1 MWFNLAKTGYS
12 HYSLGALILLT
23 TVACWAGGPSVR
35 VVTVHNAAASQP
47 TKGHAYFK
55 PQPAEVRR
63 MVDAGIRRWTDQDT
77 SAAGWRTLI
86 SPQDIVGIKV
96 NAAPGPVIG
105 TRPSVARAVASA
117 LIDAGIPKKN
127 IVIWDK
133 FRDELHRSGFFRVGR
148 DLSVEV
154 EDTMRTGFEQHIHH
168 TQALVAPLERGD
180 LEYGKLKYS
189 PRSHLTRLVSRR
201 FTRIIQISPLL
212 YHSGAGVDGCL
223 HGLAMGSVDNSR
235 RFRHLKVHLD
245 NAVPA
250 IHRMVVQQGLLA
262 DGDYGNQLQK
272 AKGSLKGLVPP
283 GVTKEYSFYYEAE
296 DGENALPP
304 LRALSKAFSDAKEKK
319 PGQVTQVI
327 IVSPDEKYDW
337 QVSFHPDGAAEYM
350 TTRPK
355 ACLHIVDALLCQ
367 FSGGDQLRLQYTAVM
382 NELRFS
388 SDPVALDVLSLAD
401 IEQNARAARLNLKS
415 LNRDICRYAALL
427 NLGVDNPDL
436 IKIHRFS
443 LPAVFQENRE

>member
-1 MWFNLAKTGYS
+1 MQLNLAKAGYS
-12 HYSLGALILLT
+12 RYSLGTLFLLT
-23 TVACWAGGPSVR
+23 TAACWAGEPGGR
-35 VVTVHNAAASQP
+35 VVKVHNAAASRP

-55 PQPAEVRR
+55 PQPGEVRR
-63 MVDAGIRRWTDQDT
+63 MVDAGIRRWTNQDT
-77 SAAGWRTLI
+77 SAAGWRTLV

-105 TRPSVARAVASA
+105 TRPSVARAVVSA
-117 LIDAGIPKKN
+117 LIDADIPREH

-133 FRDELHRSGFFRVGR
+133 SRDDLHRSGFFRVGR
-148 DLSVEV
+148 DLNVEV
-154 EDTMRTGFEQHIHH
+154 EGTTRIGFEPHIHH

-189 PRSHLTRLVSRR
+189 RRSHLSRLVSRR

-212 YHSGAGVDGCL
+212 HHSGAGVDGCL
-223 HGLAMGSVDNSR
+223 HGLAMGSVDNTR

-262 DGDYGNQLQK
+262 NGDYGHQLQK

-283 GVTKEYSFYYEAE
+283 GVTKEYSFFYEAE
-296 DGENALPP
+296 DADNALPP
-304 LRALSKAFSDAKEKK
+304 LRALGKAFADAKDKE
-319 PGQVTQVI
+319 PGQATHVI
-327 IVSPDEKYDW
+327 IVSPDEKHDW
-337 QVSFHPDGAAEYM
+337 QVSFHPDGTAQYM
-350 TTRPK
+350 ATQSK

-367 FSGGDQLRLQYTAVM
+367 FSSGDKLRLQYTAVM

-401 IEQNARAARLNLKS
+401 IEQNARAARLNLKT

-436 IKIHRFS
+436 IKVDRFS
-443 LPAVFQENRE
+443 LPSVFQGNRE

>member
-1 MWFNLAKTGYS
+1 MQFNLAKAGYS
-12 HYSLGALILLT
+12 RYSLGVLFLLT
-23 TVACWAGGPSVR
+23 TAACWTGEPGGR
-35 VVTVHNAAASQP
+35 VVKVHNAAASRP

-55 PQPAEVRR
+55 PQPTEVRR
-63 MVDAGIRRWTDQDT
+63 MVDAGIRRWTSQDT
-77 SAAGWRTLI
+77 SAAGWRSLV

-105 TRPSVARAVASA
+105 TRPSVARAVVSA
-117 LIDAGIPKKN
+117 LIEAGIPRKH

-133 FRDELHRSGFFRVGR
+133 SRDDLHRSGFFRIGR
-148 DLSVEV
+148 DLNVEV
-154 EDTMRTGFEQHIHH
+154 EGTTRIGFEPHIHH

-212 YHSGAGVDGCL
+212 HHSGAGVDGCL
-223 HGLAMGSVDNSR
+223 HSLAIGSVDNTR

-262 DGDYGNQLQK
+262 NGDYGNQLQK

-283 GVTKEYSFYYEAE
+283 GVTKEYSFFYEAE

-304 LRALSKAFSDAKEKK
+304 LHALGKAFADARDKE
-319 PGQVTQVI
+319 PGQATHVI
-327 IVSPDEKYDW
+327 IVSPDEKHDW
-337 QVSFHPDGAAEYM
+337 QVSFHPDGTAQYM
-350 TTRPK
+350 ATQSK

-367 FSGGDQLRLQYTAVM
+367 FSGGDKLRLQYTAVM

-427 NLGVDNPDL
+427 NLGEDNPNL
-436 IKIHRFS
+436 IKVNRFS
-443 LPAVFQENRE
+443 LPGVFQGNRE